1 MKERKT
7 DHWKNS
13 KFQRLS
19 KPMRLQSKDSVI
31 ICYVML
37 CYVRFRY
44 VMLSRNV
51 F

>member
-13 KFQRLS
+13 KFQWFS
-19 KPMRLQSKDSVI
+19 KHMWLQCKDSVMLCYI

-37 CYVRFRY
+37 CYV
-44 VMLSRNV
+44 MLC
-51 F
+51 

>member
-19 KPMRLQSKDSVI
+19 KPMRLQSKDNVI

-37 CYVRFRY
+37 CYP
-44 VMLSRNV
+44 VMYFDLMLI
-51 F
+51 